1 MLQFLLQLLEAPAGA
16 WRAGSGSCGDR
27 GGASGL
33 PASLRAGGPRRGTR
47 SIVPRAGRP
56 RYAAHGIASAF
67 AAGLLILAACGQE
80 KAPPPDGAGTE
91 KIRVAVSIL
100 PQVEFVE
107 RVGGEYV
114 KVEALVGPG
123 QSPET
128 YNPAPRKIA
137 GLAHSR
143 VYFRIGVPFEKTLLR
158 KLEALFP
165 DLRVVDTQKNVE
177 RVALESHERS
187 DSDPAP
193 AAPREGESADAGP
206 ERKSGRPAEGGGRDR
221 EEGELDPHTWLDPQL
236 VKIQARTICET
247 LAAIDPAHAP
257 RYEKNL
263 RAFQEDL
270 DRVHEKIARALAPLR
285 GREFYVFHPAFGYFA
300 RAYGLKQA
308 PIESGGKEPSPRQ
321 VARII
326 ARAQE
331 SGVKV
336 IFVQPQFSKRSAE
349 RIARAIGGA
358 VVTMDPLA
366 RDYLA
371 NLERMAGEVAAA
383 LAGGGPGMAGDRR

>member
-1 MLQFLLQLLEAPAGA
+1 MLQFLHQLLEAPAGT
-16 WRAGSGSCGDR
+16 WRAYSGSFGEK
-27 GGASGL
+27 GASGPPPPL
-33 PASLRAGGPRRGTR
+33 
-47 SIVPRAGRP
+47 RAGRP

-80 KAPPPDGAGTE
+80 KAPPPDGARTE
-91 KIRVAVSIL
+91 KIRVVVSIL

-107 RVGGEYV
+107 RVGGEFV
-114 KVEALVGPG
+114 EVEALVGPG
-123 QSPET
+123 QSPAT
-128 YNPAPRKIA
+128 YDPAPRKIA

-158 KLEALFP
+158 KVGTLFP
-165 DLRVVDTQKNVE
+165 DLRVVDTQAGIE
-177 RVALESHERS
+177 RVALESHERP

-193 AAPREGESADAGP
+193 AAREGEAAGLGP
-206 ERKSGRPAEGGGRDR
+206 ERKDGHPAEGGGRDR

-236 VKIQARTICET
+236 AKIQARTICET
-247 LAAIDPAHAP
+247 LAEIDPARAP
-257 RYEKNL
+257 QYEKNL

-285 GREFYVFHPAFGYFA
+285 GREFYVFHPAFGYFG
-300 RAYGLKQA
+300 RAYGLNQA
-308 PIESGGKEPSPRQ
+308 AIESGGKEPNPRQ

-326 ARAQE
+326 SRARE